1 MTELMQLDVFEETV
15 VSSQTLISGVRAFR
29 YGPSP
34 LIYLIAKPIKVPVIG
49 ISVPKV
55 HVVQPVTDVIEPSR

>member
-1 MTELMQLDVFEETV
+1 MTEFKQSDVFVVIV

-29 YGPSP
+29 YGPYP

-49 ISVPKV
+49 ITVPKV
-55 HVVQPVTDVIEPSR
+55 HVVQPVTDVTEPSR